1 MGGCSNFTCSG
12 NCGTTASKSGDG
24 CGSGNCSGDACL
36 GWCGGGCLDSC
47 KGDCDGCGGCD
58 GGCSNTCKGGCK
70 DSCGTDCLEG
80 CKGDCGVGCNIGC
93 NSDEAISLYQ
103 TLKAGLNK
111 KIYHSDMNNINR
123 MIEIEASANRFNK
136 PITSQT
142 FSQKVK
148 AQSNWVK
155 QLQANL
161 VAINQSPQEKAEI
174 KNHTWEATG
183 QELIDLV
190 LASADTKIPSDAT
203 GK

>member
-1 MGGCSNFTCSG
+1 MGSCSNFTCSG
-12 NCGTTASKSGDG
+12 GCASTQGQSACPTCNNSGCAGWCSGGCLSSCEGECEG
-24 CGSGNCSGDACL
+24 CGSNCSGTCR
-36 GWCGGGCLDSC
+36 
-47 KGDCDGCGGCD
+47 
-58 GGCSNTCKGGCK
+58 NTCEGGCK
-70 DSCGTDCLEG
+70 DGCGTDCIDG
-80 CKGDCGVGCNIGC
+80 CKGDCGVGCNTGC
-93 NSDEAISLYQ
+93 SSDEALSLYQ